1 MAVLS
6 DKHAVVTGG
15 GKGIGEAIARRL
27 AADGAKV
34 TVMGRSLEPLL
45 AVASGLPQGQALS
58 CDVTDEAAVN
68 AAIQE
73 ATEVFG
79 PVDILVNNAGAAH
92 SAPFLKQTGDDLRRM
107 LEVNTVSTW
116 TCTQAVLASMVERGW
131 GRVVNVASTAGLK
144 AYPYVASYVMAKHA
158 VVGLTRCL
166 ALEMA
171 RKGVTV
177 NAVCPGYTETDMVRG
192 AVRTIVDK
200 TGRGEDEARQELAK
214 NNPQARLVQPD
225 EVAETVAWLCSD
237 NSDSINGQ
245 SIAIAGGEVM

>member
-1 MAVLS
+1 MTDLTGKHVL
-6 DKHAVVTGG
+6 VTGG
-15 GKGIGEAIARRL
+15 GKGIGEAVARRL

-34 TVMGRSLEPLL
+34 TVLGRSLEPLL
-45 AVASGLPQGQALS
+45 AVASSLPQGQALS

-73 ATEVFG
+73 AVEVFG
-79 PVDILVNNAGAAH
+79 PVEILVNNAGAAL

-107 LEVNTVSTW
+107 LEINTVSTW
-116 TCTQAVLASMVERGW
+116 TCTQAVLGGMVDRGW

-158 VVGLTRCL
+158 VVGLTRTL
-166 ALEMA
+166 ALELA

-192 AVRTIVDK
+192 AVQTIIDK
-200 TGRGEDEARQELAK
+200 TGRSEDEARMELAK
-214 NNPQARLVQPD
+214 NNPQKRLVQPD
-225 EVAETVAWLCSD
+225 EVAETVSWLCGA